1 MNQRFF
7 STFPLGRSGIAV
19 ALLSLVLGA
28 PALAQQGN
36 QQARIN
42 ELIEVLG
49 IESDQEADFRAA
61 MARVQAANRGQGQGG
76 ADGGGRMQRQ
86 EGDNASERGQE
97 MRQRGQQQAE
107 RARGQGREGR
117 SERQGQGSEARTERQ
132 GQGGGQMQGRQQMMA
147 RQQRADEILSEV
159 LDDEQMARFRAW
171 RSERMQERQDN
182 NSDDGDEHA
191 HH

>member
-1 MNQRFF
+1 MNLRFF
-7 STFPLGRSGIAV
+7 STFTTTRAGLCA
-19 ALLSLVLGA
+19 ALLALAMGS
-28 PALAQQGN
+28 PAIAQQGN

-49 IESDQEADFRAA
+49 IEADQESDFRAA
-61 MARVQAANRGQGQGG
+61 MARVQAANRGQSQDG
-76 ADGGGRMQRQ
+76 AGDRNRMQRQ
-86 EGDNASERGQE
+86 DGENASERGQE
-97 MRQRGQQQAE
+97 MRQHGQQQAE
-107 RARGQGREGR
+107 RGRQQGREGR
-117 SERQGQGSEARTERQ
+117 GEGQ

-171 RSERMQERQDN
+171 RSERMQERRQDD
-182 NSDDGDEHA
+182 NSDDNDEHA

>member
-61 MARVQAANRGQGQGG
+61 MARVQAVNRGQGQRS
-76 ADGGGRMQRQ
+76 ADSGGRIQRQ

-117 SERQGQGSEARTERQ
+117 GERQEQGSETRTERQ

-182 NSDDGDEHA
+182 NNDDGDEHA